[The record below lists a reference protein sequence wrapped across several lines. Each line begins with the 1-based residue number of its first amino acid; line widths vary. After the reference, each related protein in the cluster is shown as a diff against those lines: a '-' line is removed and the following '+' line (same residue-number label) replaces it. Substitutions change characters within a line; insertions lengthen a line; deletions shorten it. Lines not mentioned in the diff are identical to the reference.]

1 MLQRPEQRQQLQQ
14 QIEPYPDVNIILFL
28 FRHQAA
34 AEGTVTYYTLFIIMF
49 LVMGVL
55 CGVLTSLE
63 TSLEEDDAIGAGG
76 GGVDA
81 GSNGSS
87 SSANS
92 VAKGQRHFNRAM
104 AMRSIRLGIQPRL
117 MKMRRSN

>member
-55 CGVLTSLE
+55 CGVLTSIE
-63 TSLEEDDAIGAGG
+63 TSLEEDDASGA
-76 GGVDA
+76 GVDA